1 MGCCAVFYS
10 NLRPFSLLSHS
21 TQFHPLAYSFSD
33 HSIGKKILT
42 VIDSKASKVHINRD
56 YTKDPSK
63 EGKNKGSAPP
73 YQEALVLQLQ

>member
-1 MGCCAVFYS
+1 MGSCAVFYS
-10 NLRPFSLLSHS
+10 HLQPFSLLTHS
-21 TQFHPLAYSFSD
+21 AQFHPHAYSFSD

-56 YTKDPSK
+56 DTKDSSK
-63 EGKNKGSAPP
+63 QGKNKGSAPP